1 MWSLWEVVWDDLC
14 DRQIWAYSLRIISVE
29 KLSQWKIVQKFPS
42 HPTRTKDRIIEE
54 GNLVIFLMELF
65 KLLQNVFVWML
76 MLTSTILA
84 TLFSNKMNL
93 KVHELNSSN
102 IKSKFPYLFPLSYN
116 WFAKLCVVLCCRTLY
131 KHLKF
136 SNFR

>member
-1 MWSLWEVVWDDLC
+1 MN
-14 DRQIWAYSLRIISVE
+14 
-29 KLSQWKIVQKFPS
+29 
-42 HPTRTKDRIIEE
+42 PTRTKDRIIEE
-54 GNLVIFLMELF
+54 VNLAIFVMELF

-76 MLTSTILA
+76 MLTDTILG

-116 WFAKLCVVLCCRTLY
+116 
-131 KHLKF
+131 
-136 SNFR
+136 

>member
-1 MWSLWEVVWDDLC
+1 MWSLERWCGMTCAIARFEH
-14 DRQIWAYSLRIISVE
+14 IRIISVE
-29 KLSQWKIVQKFPS
+29 KLSQWKIVQNFPS

-54 GNLVIFLMELF
+54 VNLAIFVMELF
-65 KLLQNVFVWML
+65 KLLQKVSVWML
-76 MLTSTILA
+76 TLTGTILG

-93 KVHELNSSN
+93 KVHKLNCSN

-131 KHLKF
+131 KHF
-136 SNFR
+136 